1 MPERALRGLLLGAVA
16 ALLAAAPA
24 TAAGPV
30 VDRVP
35 ATMPA
40 AGFRIT
46 GCCTFVQPGVSRNL
60 ISQAAALRAARKYAG
75 ANWQHPGFLLARI
88 VGPVTAGI
96 GTARMRTLRNPTAW
110 LVTFNARK
118 PVHIGIGPGGSGPPM
133 RHFSVALD
141 AKSGD
146 FIRGFYTL

>member
-1 MPERALRGLLLGAVA
+1 MPDRAIRGLLLGAVA

-24 TAAGPV
+24 PAAGPV

-35 ATMPA
+35 PTIPT

-46 GCCTFVQPGVSRNL
+46 GCCTFVRPMVSRNL
-60 ISQAAALRAARKYAG
+60 ISQAAALRAARKQAG
-75 ANWQHPGFLLARI
+75 ANWQHPGFLLARV
-88 VGPVTAGI
+88 VGPVTVGI
-96 GTARMRTLRNPTAW
+96 GTSRIRTLRNPTAW
-110 LVTFNARK
+110 VVTFAARK

-133 RHFSVALD
+133 RHYSVALD
-141 AKSGD
+141 AKTGD